1 MKKGYLLILSTAFIS
16 GFAIFINGFGVKV
29 INPYVFTF
37 LKNLSVALF
46 LTGLVFLLKDW
57 KALKKINKKQW
68 GLLILIGL
76 VGGSI
81 PFLLFF
87 KGLSLTTAAKG
98 AFLHKTM
105 FVYVALLAFLF
116 LKEKIDKRFLFG
128 GVLLIIGNLFLLKRM
143 PYSINLGDLLI
154 FLAVLFWAAE
164 SIISKYVLKDI
175 SGITVAWARMFF
187 GSLFILLFL
196 LFTNQ
201 LALLSGLGLAQIGW
215 VVLTGV
221 ILSGYVITWYCGLK
235 YVPVSQASVI
245 LLLGLPITTSLSLIW
260 TGNAGFQELLAGL
273 FIILGVVSVFSLN
286 RVFKDIKAYARN

>member
-16 GFAIFINGFGVKV
+16 GFAIFINSFGVKV

-76 VGGSI
+76 IGGGI

-105 FVYVALLAFLF
+105 FVYAALMAFLF

-128 GVLLIIGNLFLLKRM
+128 GALLVIGNLVLLRRM

-164 SIISKYVLKDI
+164 SILSKYVLKEV
-175 SGITVAWARMFF
+175 SGTTVAWARMLF

-201 LALLSGLGLAQIGW
+201 LYLLSGLGLAQIGW

-221 ILSGYVITWYCGLK
+221 LLSGYVITWYCGLK
-235 YVPVSQASVI
+235 HVPVSQASVI

-260 TGNAGFQELLAGL
+260 TGNIAFQELLAGL
-273 FIILGVVSVFSLN
+273 FIILGVISIFGLN
-286 RVFKDIKAYARN
+286 RVFKDIRAYVRN